1 MNTPTL
7 EIDGDDLVVRNVRS
21 TCFGG
26 TSDPQDSGDTAS
38 GISTKDPDIRGVALP
53 RRYTGHNGPLLKA
66 LGDGLIPARVP
77 FGLPVEITD
86 LATGHQEWAPFLDIG
101 PASHTGNFLDVT
113 EAVAKLFDSAA
124 TSRNF
129 EMQCTYRVVGGAKYL

>member
-1 MNTPTL
+1 MTKPTL
-7 EIDGDDLVVRNVRS
+7 EIDGDDLVVRNVRC

-26 TSDPQDSGDTAS
+26 TSDPQDNGETAS
-38 GISTKDPDIRGVALP
+38 GISTKHPTVRGAALP

-66 LGDGLIPARVP
+66 LGDGLIPPGVP

-86 LATGHQEWAPFLDIG
+86 LASGKQEWAPFIDIG
-101 PASHTGNFLDVT
+101 PATHTGNYLDVT
-113 EAVAKLFDSAA
+113 EAVAKRFDSDA

-129 EMQCTYRVVGGAKYL
+129 EIRCDYRVVGGARYL